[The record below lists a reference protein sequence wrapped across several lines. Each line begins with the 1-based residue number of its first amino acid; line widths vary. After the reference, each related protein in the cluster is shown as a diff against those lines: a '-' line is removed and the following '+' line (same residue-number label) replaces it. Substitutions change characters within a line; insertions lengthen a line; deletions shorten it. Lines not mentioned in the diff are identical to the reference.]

1 MWLSREQKKEE
12 ICTWCEMA
20 LTQRETG
27 VTQVERLMG
36 ALWLLSILPRW
47 HEPWLLG

>member
-1 MWLSREQKKEE
+1 VRTKIEMWLSREQKKEE

-27 VTQVERLMG
+27 VTQVERLLK
-36 ALWLLSILPRW
+36 AVVHNVVS
-47 HEPWLLG
+47 